1 MRRLSA
7 DVEAAEDEAGTDTMA
22 EADDGTAGATTED
35 AVATPDAEATE
46 TRPLMQWLD
55 TMAEA
60 DDGTAPATE
69 EDAAASADVEA
80 SEDEAGTDTMA
91 EADDGTAPAT
101 AGGCSGFG

>member
-1 MRRLSA
+1 
-7 DVEAAEDEAGTDTMA
+7 
-22 EADDGTAGATTED
+22 
-35 AVATPDAEATE
+35 
-46 TRPLMQWLD
+46 
-55 TMAEA
+55 MAEA

-80 SEDEAGTDTMA
+80 AEDDAGTDTMA